1 MVTTPTLPRRMRRNS
16 RRTEAA
22 CVAAA
27 TADRLML
34 DGILTLDTD
43 MMGRAIEYMNEAVR
57 HLDRAASL
65 LP

>member
-1 MVTTPTLPRRMRRNS
+1 
-16 RRTEAA
+16 
-22 CVAAA
+22 
-27 TADRLML
+27 ML

-43 MMGRAIEYMNEAVR
+43 MMGRAIEYMNEVVR